1 MAKEFNPSVYQDL
14 MAKMGGF
21 YENSFYPTG
30 SVILDTVLSDGKG
43 FPLGTLIEF
52 SSDSGIGK
60 STLCLHICKHICAT
74 GKRVIYLDPEAGV
87 NESQLQGIGLSKYMG
102 DRFLYFPVVTFED
115 VEQVIDAS
123 LGDPELVAI
132 VLDSITSTVPGKLL
146 EKGKSIGDVEP
157 GLHARYSAMF
167 YQKYKSQLKEA
178 QVTMFF
184 INQTRTKIDFRR
196 GATVEAAG
204 GSAQKFYMD
213 IRMQMRSL
221 KKLEKTEQTADGTQT
236 VPYGSENSIWAV
248 KNRFARPFIP
258 LPLTVLFGR
267 GVSNFAAYNKWLAN
281 KGYIKQ
287 GGGGY
292 FTITLNGEEYKVRG
306 TAQVDMWIKE
316 HLKEI
321 KELVN
326 SEGGFQLLTSE

>member
-1 MAKEFNPSVYQDL
+1 MAKEFDPSVYQTL
-14 MAKMGGF
+14 MGKMGGF
-21 YENSFYPTG
+21 SEEQYFPTG
-30 SVILDTVLSDGKG
+30 SVILDTILSDGKG
-43 FPLGTLIEF
+43 VPLGTLIEF

-60 STLCLHICKHICAT
+60 SSSCLHIAKHACAM

-87 NESQLQGIGLSKYMG
+87 NESQIEGFGLSRYMG

-115 VEQVIDAS
+115 VEQVIDAA
-123 LGDPELVAI
+123 LNDPELVYI

-146 EKGKSIGDVEP
+146 EKGKSIGEVEP

-184 INQTRTKIDFRR
+184 VNQTRTKIDFRR

-213 IRMQMRSL
+213 IRLQMRCI
-221 KKLEKTEQTADGTQT
+221 KKLEKAVQTADGTQT
-236 VPYGSENSIWAV
+236 VPYGAENSVWAI

-258 LPLTVLFGR
+258 LPLTVLFGK
-267 GVSNFAAYNKWLAN
+267 GISNFAAYNKWLTN

-292 FTITLNGEEYKVRG
+292 FTINFNGEEYKVRG
-306 TAQVDMWIKE
+306 TVAVDGWVKE

-321 KELVN
+321 KEAVAQ
-326 SEGGFQLLTSE
+326 EGGFKLLQET